1 MARLP
6 RLTVTGL
13 VHHVLWRGHN
23 GQPIALDAT
32 DRADCLALL
41 AELAQSPDVQ
51 VHAYLLR
58 DDRLHLLL
66 TPLREGALPVWMQ
79 ALGRRYVRRFNVRH
93 GRHGTLWEGRYRCTL
108 VDADTDLLASMA
120 WLDLCP
126 VLEGAAATPAQDPW
140 SSHGHYAGLRHERWL
155 VVPAA
160 YWALGNT
167 PFARE
172 AAYAERVRQGVSAAD
187 RERLQAALLG
197 GWVTGSPRFLD
208 QVQALTGRRL
218 QKGRA
223 GRPQKQAPATE
234 GKD

>member
-23 GQPIALDAT
+23 GQPIVLDAT

-41 AELAQSPDVQ
+41 AEQARGAEVQ
-51 VHAYLLR
+51 VHAYQLR

-66 TPLREGALPVWMQ
+66 TPQQDGALPAWMQ
-79 ALGRRYVRRFNVRH
+79 ALGRRYVRRFNLRH

-108 VDADTDLLASMA
+108 VDADADLLTSMA
-120 WLDLCP
+120 WLDLMP
-126 VLEGAAATPAQDPW
+126 VMEGGLATPQSNPW

-155 VVPAA
+155 TVPAA

-172 AAYAERVRQGVSAAD
+172 AAYVERVQQGVAAAD

-197 GWVTGSPRFLD
+197 GWITGSPRFVD

-218 QKGRA
+218 QKRRA
-223 GRPQKQAPATE
+223 GRPAKP
-234 GKD
+234 GGPSPRPD